1 MRKGCISSVK
11 HIEEHHA
18 SFRASEQPE
27 RLIGKQ
33 REREVTKIEQVRTR
47 EKGVGGEGV
56 VKLWSFSRNV
66 IIECPRERKTER
78 ERERNKERKRESKA
92 ERVVYH

>member
-1 MRKGCISSVK
+1 M
-11 HIEEHHA
+11 
-18 SFRASEQPE
+18 
-27 RLIGKQ
+27 
-33 REREVTKIEQVRTR
+33 
-47 EKGVGGEGV
+47 

-66 IIECPRERKTER
+66 IIECPQEQKTER